1 MATTNKKRCKWPKND
16 ALYIEYHDKE
26 WGVPVYED
34 AKIFEFLLLETFQA
48 GLSWITILRRRENF
62 RTAFDNFDFQK
73 IAHYSDEK
81 LAELKLDAGIIRN
94 TLKIKAAKTNAI
106 AFMEVQ
112 KEFGTFS
119 KYLWGFVAGKP
130 VQNNFTSMSEMPAN
144 TPLSD
149 KISKDLKSRG
159 FKFVGSTI
167 VYAHMQAM
175 GMVNDHTVDC
185 FRHKE
190 VKGYS

>member
-1 MATTNKKRCKWPKND
+1 MDTTNKKRYKWPKND

-34 AKIFEFLLLETFQA
+34 VKIFEFLLLETFQA

-73 IAHYSDEK
+73 IANYSDEK

-119 KYLWGFVAGKP
+119 KYIWGFVDGKP
-130 VQNNFTSMSEMPAN
+130 IQNNFTSMSEMPAN
-144 TPLSD
+144 TTLSD

-167 VYAHMQAM
+167 VYAHIQAM
-175 GMVNDHTVDC
+175 GMVNDHTTAC

-190 VKGYS
+190 V

>member
-1 MATTNKKRCKWPKND
+1 MAATKQKRCNWPKD
-16 ALYIEYHDKE
+16 DELYIQYHDKE

-48 GLSWITILRRRENF
+48 GLSWITILRKRENF
-62 RTAFDNFDFQK
+62 RLAFDNFDFQK
-73 IAHYSDEK
+73 IANYSDEK
-81 LAELKLDAGIIRN
+81 LAVLKLDAGIIRN

-106 AFMEVQ
+106 AFIEVQ

-119 KYLWGFVAGKP
+119 KYLWDFVDGKA
-130 VQNNFTSMSEMPAN
+130 VQNNFTNMSEMPAN

-149 KISKDLKSRG
+149 EISKDLKSKG

-175 GMVNDHTVDC
+175 GMVNDHTTGC

-190 VKGYS
+190 V

>member
-1 MATTNKKRCKWPKND
+1 MDTTNKKRCNWTKDD

-34 AKIFEFLLLETFQA
+34 AKIFEFLLLETFQS
-48 GLSWITILRRRENF
+48 GLSWITILRKRENF
-62 RTAFDNFDFQK
+62 RKVFHNFDYKK
-73 IAHYSDEK
+73 ITEYDDEK
-81 LAELKLDAGIIRN
+81 LEELRLDTGIIRN
-94 TLKIKAAKTNAI
+94 RLKIKAAKTNAI
-106 AFMEVQ
+106 AFIAVQ
-112 KEFGTFS
+112 KEFETFS
-119 KYLWGFVAGKP
+119 KYLWGFIDGKP
-130 VQNNFTSMSEMPAN
+130 IQNNFTNMSEIPAN

-167 VYAHMQAM
+167 VYAYLQSM

-190 VKGYS
+190 VKIS